1 MSGPTIFW
9 EVDVQSDFMLRGGK
23 LYVPGA
29 DKIIP
34 NIQRLVGAASSSR
47 TFIVSSACSH
57 TEDDPEFQQFPPHCI
72 RGTAGQRVIPE
83 GLAQDFITIPNDGS
97 PLPTDALSRRQV
109 VIEKQVLDVFSNPRA
124 GEIVERLGADVEFV
138 VFGVVTEYCV
148 NLAAKGLLARG
159 RKVAIVRDAIETL
172 AANAGQRTLAD
183 LTACGARLI
192 STSDALALV
201 TKSHAAR

>member
-1 MSGPTIFW
+1 MIFW
-9 EVDVQSDFMLRGGK
+9 EVDAQSDFMLPGGK

-29 DKIIP
+29 EKIIR
-34 NIQRLVGAASSSR
+34 NIKRLVDAASSSR

-57 TEDDPEFQQFPPHCI
+57 SENDPEFQQFPPHCI
-72 RGTAGQRVIPE
+72 HGTAGAQIIPE
-83 GLAQDFITIPNDGS
+83 GLTQDFITVPNDGS
-97 PLPTDALSRRQV
+97 PLPPGALSHRQV

-124 GEIVERLGADVEFV
+124 GEIVDRLGSSSEFV

-159 RKVAIVRDAIETL
+159 RKVAIVEDAIETL
-172 AANAGQRTLAD
+172 AADASHRTLGD

-192 STSDALALV
+192 STSDAVTLV